1 MEQIIFWL
9 VQKIK
14 ICFMKFTEFG
24 LDETLLEAIGYMNFE
39 EATEIQN
46 QAIPMILDN
55 HDIIGCAQTGTGK
68 TAAFVLP
75 VLDKLIK
82 NRAEGTKALILV
94 PTRELAM
101 QIDQQIQGLAYFTN
115 TSCYPVYGGG
125 DGVSWENER
134 KALSGGASIIIATPG
149 RLIAHIN
156 NGYVNF
162 SKLEYLIL
170 DEADRML
177 DIGFYDDIIK
187 IIKEVPKERQ
197 SLLFS
202 ATMAPK
208 IRKLAH
214 EILSKP
220 KEINLAVSKPA
231 AGVTQEIYLAHEE
244 QKNALTRR
252 IIDEH
257 KDFKSII
264 IFSSTKKKVEQL
276 TRQLKSKG
284 HNVEGISSD
293 YDQKAREEVLLKFK
307 SRQTRIVVATDV
319 LSRGIDI
326 KDIDLVI
333 NYDVPSDAEDY
344 VHRVGRTA
352 RAASKGLA
360 ITLVCP
366 DDMVKFSRIE
376 RFIEIE
382 FEKLQPPEDLGPG
395 PEYKLPERKGRRK
408 KGGGKPHHKRDGHK
422 SKGGNNR
429 HKGSHKK
436 HSRAKDH
443 GSPKGQSKPRNENN
457 KSS

>member
-1 MEQIIFWL
+1 MRFE
-9 VQKIK
+9 
-14 ICFMKFTEFG
+14 EFG

-39 EATEIQN
+39 EATEIQDK
-46 QAIPMILDN
+46 AIPLILEN

-75 VLDKLIK
+75 VLHKLTQHPQK
-82 NRAEGTKALILV
+82 GTAALILV

-101 QIDQQIQGLAYFTN
+101 QIDQQIQGLAYFTH
-115 TSCYPVYGGG
+115 TSSFAVYGGG

-134 KALSGGASIIIATPG
+134 KALTNGSSIIIATPG
-149 RLIAHIN
+149 RLIAHLN
-156 NGYVNF
+156 NGYVDF
-162 SKLEYLIL
+162 SQVKYLIL

-187 IIKEVPKERQ
+187 IIKHVPRERQ

-208 IRKLAH
+208 IRKLAR
-214 EILSKP
+214 EILQEP
-220 KEINLAVSKPA
+220 QEINLAVSKPA
-231 AGVTQEIYLAHEE
+231 EGVTQQIYLAHEE
-244 QKNALTRR
+244 QKGRLVRHILA
-252 IIDEH
+252 EH

-264 IFSSTKKKVEQL
+264 IFCSTKRKVEQL
-276 TRQLKSKG
+276 TRSLKSRQ

-293 YDQKAREEVLLKFK
+293 YDQSAREEVLLKFK

-333 NYDVPSDAEDY
+333 NYDVPGDAEDY

-360 ITLVCP
+360 ITLVNE
-366 DDMVKFSRIE
+366 DDMFKFSRIE
-376 RFIEIE
+376 RFIERQ
-382 FEKLQPPEDLGPG
+382 FEKLPPPAEFGEGPQWK
-395 PEYKLPERKGRRK
+395 EPERKGKKPRGGSKSKHRK
-408 KGGGKPHHKRDGHK
+408 FHKGPKAGSGHRHAHDGDKPSKRKPGKRHSHKRSQGSSGNQNTK
-422 SKGGNNR
+422 S
-429 HKGSHKK
+429 
-436 HSRAKDH
+436 
-443 GSPKGQSKPRNENN
+443 
-457 KSS
+457 